1 MTKKFLSFFAL
12 IFFVLSSQIISAQ
25 PWLYDFG
32 TSEVTATNSN
42 AGSGKTDLFENT
54 PQGGGT
60 YRVRIGAQGGEI
72 SVVNPGI
79 GVGTDGELKMI
90 AATGG
95 SANKFS
101 VYGWDS
107 PSTGAYVKF
116 ELNTNSAG
124 DGIFAFHLG
133 NGGSDVFAD
142 NNTYTNYNHS
152 VATFW
157 IEYDSGE
164 ISSMKRRASGSTL
177 TVQSHEF
184 VKEQNQ
190 TVEIFANNA
199 STAQFYSYDGVNY
212 NLNSQSWDLWV
223 DGVKVSEENGW
234 SKGGNLEADENLAGF
249 AAFAVNSTLNAAVL
263 HMDNLEYS
271 NALPAPV
278 TGNQYAVNYSVV
290 NGNGSVAASV
300 DGVPIPTGY
309 YVDEGSNVYFE
320 ATPDA
325 GYQVLEWKLNSVSV
339 QTGNS
344 NYYFLENISSDANV
358 TVEFEQVSTQLYD
371 VVFDIKNQEGEAI
384 TDAIISLG
392 EQTNEAGE
400 YSFQVLSGAYNLTV
414 VAQDYETYVD
424 NNFLVTS
431 DVNMPITL
439 NSIVYHTISF
449 VLKDENEES
458 ITNAIIT
465 LGDQTN
471 DQGNYEFEIEAGVYN
486 LSIIAQ
492 GYNTYSDV
500 AFEVTANETV
510 SITLNAEQIA
520 ELPIDF
526 SGPWKGELPHGWTEN
541 ELGGDYANG
550 SAKFDNTGDWLM
562 VHFNQEAA
570 KMSHII
576 KANGTQWNGK
586 FVVEQSADGQN
597 WTEVVSY
604 EGEGAVATTD
614 TEFEYELN
622 SDSRYLK
629 WKYAEKISG
638 NIGIANIKVML
649 PLNSYLVS
657 YEVVGENGSLT
668 ASVGEEE
675 IESGIQ
681 IEEGS
686 TVVFKAMPDETHRV
700 KAWYLNSQIVEDQTS
715 VYYIVNDLSDDI
727 EVKVEFEIDDTS
739 IEENEIQTSIYPN
752 PSNGKITIISN
763 AICNMEV
770 VDIQGRIL
778 HTSQILSGSNNLDLS
793 HLNKGIYIV
802 RLYNNQ
808 GTTSKTIIITD

>member
-42 AGSGKTDLFENT
+42 AASGKTDLFENT
-54 PQGGGT
+54 PDGGGT
-60 YRVRIGAQGGEI
+60 YRVRVGTQGGEI

-79 GVGTDGELKMI
+79 GVGTEGELKMV

-101 VYGWDS
+101 VYGWDT
-107 PSTGAYVKF
+107 PSTGAYFKF
-116 ELNTNSAG
+116 ELNTNSSENG
-124 DGIFAFHLG
+124 VFAFHLG
-133 NGGSDVFAD
+133 NGESNVFAD
-142 NNTYTNYNHS
+142 NTSYTNYNYS

-157 IEYDSGE
+157 IEYDNGE
-164 ISSMKRRASGSTL
+164 ISSMKRRASGSNLEVET
-177 TVQSHEF
+177 HEF
-184 VKEQNQ
+184 AKGQNQ

-199 STAQFYSYDGVNY
+199 STEKMYSYEGVNY

-223 DGVKVSEENGW
+223 DGVKISEENGW

-249 AAFAVNSTLNAAVL
+249 AAFAVNSTENAAVL
-263 HMDNLEYS
+263 FMDNLEYS
-271 NALPAPV
+271 NTLPAPV
-278 TGNQYAVNYSVV
+278 TGNQYAVNYSVI

-300 DGVPIPTGY
+300 VGVPIATGN

-320 ATPDA
+320 AIPDA
-325 GYQVLEWKLNSVSV
+325 GYQVLEWKLNNVSV

-344 NYYFLENISSDANV
+344 NYYFLGNISADATV
-358 TVEFEQVSTQLYD
+358 TVEFEPVSTELYN
-371 VVFDIKNQEGEAI
+371 VIFDIKNQDGDAI
-384 TDAIISLG
+384 TDAIVSLG
-392 EQTNEAGE
+392 EQTNEAGN
-400 YSFQVLSGAYNLTV
+400 YSFEVLSGAYNLTV
-414 VAQDYETYVD
+414 VAQGYEIYLD

-431 DVNMPITL
+431 DLNMPIVL
-439 NSIVYHTISF
+439 NLIELYTINF
-449 VLKDENEES
+449 VVKDEDEQEV
-458 ITNAIIT
+458 TNAIIT

-471 DQGNYEFEIEAGVYN
+471 EQGNYEFEIEAGIYN

-492 GYNTYSDV
+492 GYETYLQED
-500 AFEVTANETV
+500 FEVSADETV
-510 SITLNAEQIA
+510 SISLNSVPVAQ
-520 ELPIDF
+520 LPIDF
-526 SGPWKGELPHGWTEN
+526 SGPWKGELPSGWTEN
-541 ELGGDYANG
+541 GLGADYANG
-550 SAKFDNTGDWLM
+550 SAKLDHTGDWLM
-562 VHFNQEAA
+562 VHFNDEAA

-576 KANGTQWNGK
+576 KANGQWNGK
-586 FVVEQSADGQN
+586 FMVKQSSDGQN
-597 WTEVVSY
+597 WTEVVTY

-614 TEFEYELN
+614 TEFEYNLN
-622 SDSRYLK
+622 SDTRYLK
-629 WKYAEKISG
+629 WEYTEKISG
-638 NIGIANIKVML
+638 NTGIANIKVML
-649 PLNSYLVS
+649 PTESYLVS
-657 YEVVGENGSLT
+657 YEVIGENGSLT

-675 IESGIQ
+675 FDSGTQ
-681 IEEGS
+681 VEEGS
-686 TVVFKAMPDETHRV
+686 TVIFKAMPDETYRV
-700 KAWYLNSQIVEDQTS
+700 KAWYLNSQIVENQTS
-715 VYYIVNDLSDDI
+715 VYYIVNDISEDV